1 MPTPCI
7 RNSGFS
13 DITKVSAF
21 NESEYQTER
30 KVLLIR
36 YCTYTQTDGGHCK
49 KTAEHPNN
57 YDKKNERNF
66 FNT

>member
-1 MPTPCI
+1 MRVI
-7 RNSGFS
+7 R
-13 DITKVSAF
+13 
-21 NESEYQTER
+21 QTA
-30 KVLLIR
+30 V
-36 YCTYTQTDGGHCK
+36 GGHCK